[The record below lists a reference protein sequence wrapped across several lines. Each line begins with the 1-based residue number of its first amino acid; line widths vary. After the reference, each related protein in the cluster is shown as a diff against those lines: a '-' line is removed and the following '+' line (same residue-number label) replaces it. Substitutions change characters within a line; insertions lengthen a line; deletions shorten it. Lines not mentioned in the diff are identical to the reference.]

1 MNFYR
6 KSGLVAGSKLCCDGM
21 KFFRDDELENV
32 RLVEGDTSEVE
43 LQVDGVNLFALACCP
58 WCGAAITVKDSVNST
73 SADSTP
79 PVHILD
85 DLKPNSGKTVM
96 FYWLSVGWNKGSYE
110 KEGNIWVFDF
120 DGHRRHTNNSD
131 KWRNLTPAEIDG

>member
-32 RLVEGDTSEVE
+32 RLVDSDTSEVE

-85 DLKPNSGKTVM
+85 DLKPNTGKTVM
-96 FYWLSVGWNKGSYE
+96 IFWEGGTWREGSYL
-110 KEGNIWVFDF
+110 KASNQWKLNSNSSPC
-120 DGHRRHTNNSD
+120 HTLPTD
-131 KWRNLTPAEIDG
+131 KWKNLG